1 MTTVIYVTRIP
12 QKNKEEEILVVS
24 VSSVKSLYFIIE
36 TCCIRKTDTLPYGL
50 NVPNGL
56 GGGRMGIDISGSAF
70 SSVSQVSIYCADCFL
85 LRDLRNRLS
94 SICHHLPI
102 FTKL

>member
-1 MTTVIYVTRIP
+1 M
-12 QKNKEEEILVVS
+12 S
-24 VSSVKSLYFIIE
+24 VSGVTSLHFINE
-36 TCCIRKTDTLPYGL
+36 TCCTRKIDTLPYGP

-56 GGGRMGIDISGSAF
+56 GGWGGGMHISHPAF
-70 SSVSQVSIYCADCFL
+70 SSVSQVSTYCADCFL

-94 SICHHLPI
+94 SICQHLQMQKPI